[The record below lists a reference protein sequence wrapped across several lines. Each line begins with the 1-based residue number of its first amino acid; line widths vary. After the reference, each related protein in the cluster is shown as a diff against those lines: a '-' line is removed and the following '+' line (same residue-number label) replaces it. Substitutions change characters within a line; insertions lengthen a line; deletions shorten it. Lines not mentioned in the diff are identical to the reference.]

1 MSRALPLQEI
11 PVFDKR
17 HPLPEE
23 LTPQEP
29 AIILFDKPTGWS
41 SFRAVKAIRKRL
53 NIKKVGHA
61 GTLDPLATGLLVIC
75 VNKATKSISQ
85 VQELHK
91 TYRARI
97 RFGAS
102 TPSYDAATEID
113 MDAPFSHINQD
124 MIEEELAKS
133 FNGDIKQIP
142 PMFSAIKKNGQR
154 LYKLARKGETVER
167 EPRKVTIFRTLI
179 HSYDPPDLDLVIEC
193 SKGTYIR
200 SLAHD
205 LGINLG
211 SRAHLVQL
219 RRTKIGVFD
228 VGSALQVDDLQ
239 VAKSS

>member
-1 MSRALPLQEI
+1 MSRALPLEEI
-11 PVFDKR
+11 PVFDQQHR
-17 HPLPEE
+17 LPEE

-29 AIILFDKPTGWS
+29 AVILFDKPAGWS
-41 SFRAVKAIRKRL
+41 SFKAVKAIRKRL

-91 TYRARI
+91 TYRALI

-102 TPSYDAATEID
+102 TSSYDAATEID
-113 MDAPFSHINQD
+113 MEAPFNHIDRNL
-124 MIEEELAKS
+124 IEAELAQS
-133 FNGDIKQIP
+133 FNEEFEQIP

-167 EPRKVTIFRTLI
+167 KARKVTIFKTVI
-179 HSYDPPDLDLVIEC
+179 HSYDPPDLDLDIEC

-200 SLAHD
+200 SIAHD

-211 SRAHLVQL
+211 SRAYLAGLH
-219 RRTKIGVFD
+219 RTKIGTFD
-228 VGSALQVDDLQ
+228 VRNALQADDLQ

>member
-1 MSRALPLQEI
+1 MSRALPFEEI
-11 PVFDKR
+11 PVFDQK

-23 LTPQEP
+23 LTPQDP
-29 AIILFDKPTGWS
+29 AIILFDKPIGWS
-41 SFRAVKAIRKRL
+41 SFKAVKAIRKRL

-85 VQELHK
+85 IQEQHK
-91 TYRARI
+91 KYRALI

-113 MDAPFSHINQD
+113 KDASSSHINRD
-124 MIEEELAKS
+124 MIEAELTKS
-133 FNGDIKQIP
+133 FNGQIEQIP

-167 EPRKVTIFRTLI
+167 KPRIVTIFHTEI
-179 HSYDPPDLDLVIEC
+179 HSYDPPDLDIDIEC

-200 SLAHD
+200 SIAHD

-211 SRAHLVQL
+211 SRAHLAGL
-219 RRTKIGVFD
+219 RRTKICTYD
-228 VGSALQVDDLQ
+228 VRNALQVDDLQ